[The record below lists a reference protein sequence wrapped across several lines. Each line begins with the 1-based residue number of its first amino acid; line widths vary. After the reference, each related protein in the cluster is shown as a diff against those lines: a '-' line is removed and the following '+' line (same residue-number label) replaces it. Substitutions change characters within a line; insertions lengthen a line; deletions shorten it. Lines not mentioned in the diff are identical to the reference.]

1 VKHDKRCRRSDACRQ
16 LGQIDF
22 AQSNRLYDY
31 LPVML
36 ADVNDLIQCEA
47 SCLHDTA
54 WNSHSRAVAPFL
66 DDRTHNAF
74 PGPNTIAII
83 RLIDAGNV
91 LAAMRCRDHLQR
103 RVLSGVN
110 AVAEDGFDKES
121 IPGKVT
127 PDARDIVMD
136 FVQLQERNLTNE
148 YQSHG
153 F

>member
-1 VKHDKRCRRSDACRQ
+1 
-16 LGQIDF
+16 
-22 AQSNRLYDY
+22 
-31 LPVML
+31 
-36 ADVNDLIQCEA
+36 
-47 SCLHDTA
+47 
-54 WNSHSRAVAPFL
+54 
-66 DDRTHNAF
+66 
-74 PGPNTIAII
+74 
-83 RLIDAGNV
+83 
-91 LAAMRCRDHLQR
+91 
-103 RVLSGVN
+103 VLSGVN

>member
-1 VKHDKRCRRSDACRQ
+1 MKPAGSMDPDEVSAC
-16 LGQIDF
+16 
-22 AQSNRLYDY
+22 
-31 LPVML
+31 
-36 ADVNDLIQCEA
+36 
-47 SCLHDTA
+47 
-54 WNSHSRAVAPFL
+54 
-66 DDRTHNAF
+66 
-74 PGPNTIAII
+74 

-91 LAAMRCRDHLQR
+91 LAAIGCRDHLQR
-103 RVLSGVN
+103 RVLNGVN